1 MAVKNEDGY
10 SSDGSASD
18 WNPDSPAENS
28 SDEEKVCNMIVTNS
42 FEGNSSDPNSDSE
55 IEHEENSDTESDGEK
70 GKMWYCQALKVWRSG
85 KLPKEEDERDA
96 SSPMVN
102 QWRNQNEG
110 IDSSSSSDESQED
123 LFDEPAFYNCQ
134 KNDCPGSPGVQGCT
148 PTACQ
153 LDPIEVEQNYS
164 DSGSEME
171 ANVDLWCSMTTDE
184 SFNLTLDDTEEHNN
198 EQAHMAIEQTH
209 SHVVASIPKKST
221 TWIIW
226 ILKLKLMTV

>member
-1 MAVKNEDGY
+1 
-10 SSDGSASD
+10 
-18 WNPDSPAENS
+18 
-28 SDEEKVCNMIVTNS
+28 
-42 FEGNSSDPNSDSE
+42 
-55 IEHEENSDTESDGEK
+55 
-70 GKMWYCQALKVWRSG
+70 
-85 KLPKEEDERDA
+85 
-96 SSPMVN
+96 MVN

-110 IDSSSSSDESQED
+110 LDSSSSSDESQED

-153 LDPIEVEQNYS
+153 LDPIEIEQNYS

-198 EQAHMAIEQTH
+198 EQAHMAIEKT
-209 SHVVASIPKKST
+209 HVVASIPKKKT
-221 TWIIW
+221 QPR
-226 ILKLKLMTV
+226 